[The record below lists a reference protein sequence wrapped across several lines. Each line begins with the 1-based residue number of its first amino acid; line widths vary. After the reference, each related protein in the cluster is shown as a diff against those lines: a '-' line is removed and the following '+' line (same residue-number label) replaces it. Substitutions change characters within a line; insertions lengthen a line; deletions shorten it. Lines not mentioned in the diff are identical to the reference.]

1 VRAAASAGAGLKLRG
16 ARISTAM
23 LRTLGT
29 APAAVREKSTGLPP
43 FLQGCA
49 GREAPKTS
57 QSEAPGMLHPTG
69 SRPTRSC
76 FSTQLFYDALYEGFA
91 PAQTAPHSASRFMI
105 ASAGATGT
113 RWTAQGSPQAAA
125 LPRPPR
131 TGPERDPSNKPR
143 HPPLIRRSS
152 LLTNSAQVRLG
163 VVRYHSQRVWK
174 QARGPVT
181 RPLVE
186 QSRKGMQGFTG

>member
-1 VRAAASAGAGLKLRG
+1 MRAAASAGAGLKLRG

-43 FLQGCA
+43 FLKGCA
-49 GREAPKTS
+49 EREAPKTS
-57 QSEAPGMLHPTG
+57 QSEAPGMLLPTG

-113 RWTAQGSPQAAA
+113 RWTAGQPTSCRPSPPAKDGAGTGSIKQAQAPTA
-125 LPRPPR
+125 YPAI
-131 TGPERDPSNKPR
+131 KP
-143 HPPLIRRSS
+143 IDKQRSS
-152 LLTNSAQVRLG
+152 SLG
-163 VVRYHSQRVWK
+163 RC
-174 QARGPVT
+174 PI
-181 RPLVE
+181 PL
-186 QSRKGMQGFTG
+186 STGLETGAWSGNKAAG

>member
-1 VRAAASAGAGLKLRG
+1 MRAAASAGAGLKLRG

-57 QSEAPGMLHPTG
+57 QSEAPGMLLPTG

-91 PAQTAPHSASRFMI
+91 PAQTAPHSATRFMI
-105 ASAGATGT
+105 ASAGAIGT
-113 RWTAQGSPQAAA
+113 RWTTGQPASCHPSPPAND
-125 LPRPPR
+125 
-131 TGPERDPSNKPR
+131 GPERDPSNKPR

-152 LLTNSAQVRLG
+152 LLTNSAQVRLS

-181 RPLVE
+181 RPLVGH
-186 QSRKGMQGFTG
+186 SRKGMQGFTG

>member
-1 VRAAASAGAGLKLRG
+1 MRAAASAGAGLKLRG

-57 QSEAPGMLHPTG
+57 QSEAPGMLLPTG

-113 RWTAQGSPQAAA
+113 RWTAGQPTSCRPSPPAKD
-125 LPRPPR
+125 
-131 TGPERDPSNKPR
+131 GPERDPSNKPR

-163 VVRYHSQRVWK
+163 VVRYHS
-174 QARGPVT
+174 
-181 RPLVE
+181 
-186 QSRKGMQGFTG
+186 